1 MTPEQFWAEHYGHRV
16 SAMPTQVD
24 GWDARFV
31 ECMDHMDAYATE
43 VRGVPAEGNLIDP
56 DPHLPRGHRP

>member
-1 MTPEQFWAEHYGHRV
+1 
-16 SAMPTQVD
+16 MPTQVD